1 MLKRFGPFVILL
13 LSLVTLTGCFNGS
26 PEERIH
32 KILEKTAEKES
43 DFTENQ
49 EPLNDLEKKEKEN
62 MRKSLNLIDDYEQIV
77 ELSDEATKNI
87 DEREK

>member
-43 DFTENQ
+43 EFHRDS
-49 EPLNDLEKKEKEN
+49 
-62 MRKSLNLIDDYEQIV
+62 R
-77 ELSDEATKNI
+77 AA
-87 DEREK
+87 